1 MLSFC
6 FLIITHLIDISNK
19 LNIIIRD
26 VHINGMG
33 GDLMVMDK
41 KREEIIKLLPQELRK
56 LFTKSEIDFTR
67 LQEIRLRVNMPLIV
81 IYTAKEYFISRNG
94 KMTEQ
99 ISEACRITCS
109 QIKEAMVYISNYSR
123 YAFEEEIRQGFI
135 TVEGGHRV
143 GVAGKII
150 WDHGKIRSI
159 TYISFINIRISHE
172 VIGCADSVMDYLYE
186 NENFYNT
193 LIISPPRCGKTTLLR
208 DIVRNVADGETG
220 GRAMTVGIVDERS
233 EIGACHL
240 GCPQNNIGCRTDVLD
255 GCPKSE
261 GMMMLVRSMAPEIV
275 AVDEIGSK
283 EDAAAI
289 EYVMNCGINIIAT
302 VHGLDMDEV
311 INKPVIG
318 ELVRKRRFKRYILLK
333 KGMMGKVSAIFDD
346 RGNVIY

>member
-1 MLSFC
+1 MFYV
-6 FLIITHLIDISNK
+6 
-19 LNIIIRD
+19 RY
-26 VHINGMG
+26 G
-33 GDLMVMDK
+33 GDTVDK
-41 KREEIIKLLPQELRK
+41 KKDEIIKLLPLDIRK
-56 LFTKSEIDFTR
+56 LFKFCDIEFSK
-67 LQEIRLRVNMPLIV
+67 LQEIRLRVNMPIMIL
-81 IYTAKEYFISRNG
+81 YDSMEYFISCRGEMTKERKNG
-94 KMTEQ
+94 YRV
-99 ISEACRITCS
+99 SCA

-150 WDHGKIRSI
+150 WDSGKIRNIS
-159 TYISFINIRISHE
+159 YISFINIRVSHE
-172 VIGCADSVMDYLYE
+172 VIGCARGVMRYLRDE
-186 NENFYNT
+186 SEFFNT

-208 DIVRNVADGETG
+208 DIVRIAADGSEIDRG
-220 GRAMTVGIVDERS
+220 MTVGIVDERS

-255 GCPKSE
+255 GCPKSQ
-261 GMMMLVRSMAPEIV
+261 GMMMMVRSMAPEIV

-283 EDAAAI
+283 DDAAAI
-289 EYVMNCGINIIAT
+289 EYVMNCGINVIAP

-318 ELVRKRRFKRYILLK
+318 ELVRKRRFKRYIVLK
-333 KGMMGKVSAIFDD
+333 RGKMGQIAAIFDD

>member
-1 MLSFC
+1 
-6 FLIITHLIDISNK
+6 
-19 LNIIIRD
+19 
-26 VHINGMG
+26 
-33 GDLMVMDK
+33 MDK
-41 KREEIIKLLPQELRK
+41 KRDEIIKLLPQELRQ
-56 LFTKSEIDFTR
+56 LFKKSDIDFSK

-81 IYTAKEYFISRNG
+81 VYGAKEYFISNKGR
-94 KMTEQ
+94 MTRQ
-99 ISEACRITCS
+99 INEAYRTTCS

-150 WDHGKIRSI
+150 WDNGKIKSI
-159 TYISFINIRISHE
+159 NYISFINIRISHE
-172 VIGCADSVMDYLYE
+172 VIGCADGVINFLHE
-186 NENFYNT
+186 NDTFYNT

-208 DIVRNVADGETG
+208 DIVRNIADGDVKNRG
-220 GRAMTVGIVDERS
+220 MTVGIVDERS

-240 GCPQNNIGCRTDVLD
+240 GCPQNNIGCRTDILD